1 MIRSNYSLYPIL
13 FLFYLFFQSCSTE
26 SPTNEL
32 VIAIVWP
39 EKKKD
44 FFHEGVELA
53 IKHLKQESS
62 IIKDKNI
69 RFVNIDEGWYESLE
83 ADYRGTQN
91 LVNNIVNIPGIFAV
105 IGHASNR
112 LSEFSSLSYDK
123 HGITF
128 INIGATATFTS
139 SHGFDYYYRA
149 FPNDQEIAK
158 KIVLSLINNGYTK
171 PIIIWE
177 PIESKNISLEIIH
190 EYAKN
195 RINIVRDFNFYPVDH
210 KRDYSKRDHKLDKTF
225 MKISATISKM
235 DKDTYDSIII
245 LGHSPPTA
253 YLVNALRK
261 VGVSKLIA
269 GNHRFD
275 SKGFLKLIDQT
286 ERKIN
291 LPETSFDSL
300 ESSKETHLDF
310 SRLDQATQIS
320 LAQSYKSEFESLSPL
335 VFPTFINKTWLP
347 IANRLFQPEPEDYPI
362 FDKFVEE
369 FYDEYSD
376 YPDTWAT
383 AGYKSIKLLINGIME
398 INSVT
403 PDAVNGYLEFHNKSM
418 GVTGPNRYNSK
429 GELESPEIYFNT
441 YFNGNLK
448 RLIIPEGEMEIVKLG
463 LETG

>member
-1 MIRSNYSLYPIL
+1 MIRSNYSLYSIL

-39 EKKKD
+39 EKKND

-91 LVNNIVNIPGIFAV
+91 MVNNLVNIPGIFAV

-149 FPNDQEIAK
+149 LPNDQEIAK
-158 KIVLSLINNGYTK
+158 IIVLTLIHNGYTK

-190 EYAKN
+190 EYAEN

-210 KRDYSKRDHKLDKTF
+210 KRDYSKRDHTLDKAF

-275 SKGFLKLIDQT
+275 SKGFLKLIDQA
-286 ERKIN
+286 ESKN
-291 LPETSFDSL
+291 NPPETSLDSL
-300 ESSKETHLDF
+300 ASSIETYLDF
-310 SRLDQATQIS
+310 SRLDQATKIS
-320 LAQSYKSEFESLSPL
+320 LAQSYGSAFASSSPL
-335 VFPTFINKTWLP
+335 VFATFINKTWLP
-347 IANRLFQPEPEDYPI
+347 IANRLFQPEPEDNPI

-376 YPDTWAT
+376 YPDIWSTV
-383 AGYKSIKLLINGIME
+383 GYKSIKLLIHGIME
-398 INSVT
+398 TNSVA
-403 PDAVNGYLEFHNKSM
+403 PDAVNDYLEFHNKTMS
-418 GVTGPNRYNSK
+418 VTGPNRYNSK
-429 GELESPEIYFNT
+429 GELENPNIYINT
-441 YFNGNLK
+441 YLNGNLK
-448 RLIIPEGEMEIVKLG
+448 RLIIPDDDGRMQHV